1 MKKHPV
7 ALHTTLTNG
16 CDPSVAKGV
25 RRFFE
30 EVTISCP
37 DNTGQRIRHPSFSL
51 TSRRYSIWAKL
62 RDHVEAPLAN
72 SIRDYEGPWVSKLLT
87 GFKVSTIGRT
97 RPIWCIDVDAW
108 SKATSEGDSCDWD
121 RILVPLQ
128 HAATSQRR
136 VTQSTPDRLVENINA
151 WNENLLFVRR
161 SASASV
167 TAGDETQFVATIET
181 VRDLLT
187 LLCQFRPK
195 RGADPFSTH
204 DGVHPQLPDNKTRIQ
219 GETYCELC
227 WRPSMRSAAMG
238 RRSRVPDIRS
248 RQLSNRFCAEHDP
261 SDPTSRYRADHRYKK
276 AFQWESLLGTRS
288 EFLVKLAPPLNAT
301 QDEARKTAY
310 DRVHA
315 RLRSL
320 NQPDKPSFRETAWHL
335 HQQGMRQADIARQLG
350 TSRQSIFRTLKQ
362 TTQLLA
368 DHEKRRAL
376 YFRRENYGTMSE
388 HSNLIDAVTVLNS
401 DGYKPAEIAKTLGT
415 SVASVLLVL
424 QWLKD
429 HPLHE

>member
-1 MKKHPV
+1 MKKHPA
-7 ALHTTLTNG
+7 ALHATPTKG
-16 CDPSVAKGV
+16 CDPSVAEGM
-25 RRFFE
+25 RRFLE

-37 DNTGQRIRHPSFSL
+37 DNTGQRIRLPSFSL

-62 RDHVEAPLAN
+62 RDHVEAPFAN
-72 SIRDYEGPWVSKLLT
+72 SIRDYEGPWASKLLT
-87 GFKVSTIGRT
+87 GFKLSTVGRT
-97 RPIWCIDVDAW
+97 RPVWCVDIDAW
-108 SKATSEGDSCDWD
+108 SQVTSEGISCDWD
-121 RILVPLQ
+121 RMLVPLQ
-128 HAATSQRR
+128 RAPTSQLR

-151 WNENLLFVRR
+151 WNENLLFARR

-167 TAGDETQFVATIET
+167 TAGDETQFVATIEA
-181 VRDLLT
+181 VRNLLD

-195 RGADPFSTH
+195 RGADPFSAH
-204 DGVHPQLPDNKTRIQ
+204 EGVHPQLPDNKTRIQ

-261 SDPTSRYRADHRYKK
+261 SNPTSRYRADHRYKK

-288 EFLVKLAPPLNAT
+288 EFLVKLEPPPNAT

-310 DRVHA
+310 ERVHA

-320 NQPDKPSFRETAWHL
+320 SQPDKPSFRETAWHL
-335 HQQGMRQADIARQLG
+335 HLQGMRQADIARQLG

-362 TTQLLA
+362 TKQLIA
-368 DHEKRRAL
+368 NHEERRTL
-376 YFRRENYGTMSE
+376 YFRRDNYGSMSE
-388 HSNLIDAVTVLNS
+388 HSILIDAVTVLTN
-401 DGYKPAEIAKTLGT
+401 DGFKPTEIAATLDT

-424 QWLKD
+424 QWIKD
-429 HPLHE
+429 NPLHE